1 MRRWGLLFSV
11 ALLVRSLQPHGALL
25 YPDGYQYQLMA
36 RGIAEHGRPIV
47 QLGHGGDTWI
57 PSAEAALKPLYPL
70 LVAAL
75 HLLGPSLAT
84 AATLVAL
91 VSSAAVVTLAAAV
104 ADRLGGSWIAAAGL
118 CLASPAIVFW
128 SGFSG
133 PDSLAQALA
142 LGAALAV
149 LSSRERL
156 GGVLWGLGVVAR
168 PEVALLALALPLMRR
183 RRVEALVCGLFAI
196 AAVLLIVRP
205 PLALPAGGG
214 IGHGGA
220 IVPLLRS
227 DWPLL
232 LLAAFGLRRSPW
244 LALGLLPLAAY
255 LVKNGES
262 ARYLTEML
270 PVAAIAASMLGARA
284 LVGAAAL
291 VLATSAPASVG
302 PDPFLPI
309 ARGLPP
315 DGEPLVTAAPDA
327 YGLLVSGR
335 AVRFMRPG
343 ARGLV
348 LLDGAQR
355 AYEPGVEA
363 RGRTVARLPAEFLR
377 PDGRLD
383 ESPAVLVRGAV
394 ASRG

>member
-1 MRRWGLLFSV
+1 MRRWSLVFGV
-11 ALLVRSLQPHGALL
+11 AVVVRALQPHGALL

-47 QLGHGGDTWI
+47 QLGPGGDTWI

-70 LVAAL
+70 LVAVL

-91 VSSAAVVTLAAAV
+91 VASAAVVTLAAAL
-104 ADRLGGSWIAAAGL
+104 ADRLGGSWIAAAAL
-118 CLASPAIVFW
+118 CLASPAIGFW

-133 PDSLAQALA
+133 PDALAQALA
-142 LGAALAV
+142 LSAALAV
-149 LSSRERL
+149 LSNRERL

-168 PEVALLALALPLMRR
+168 PEVVLLALALPLVRR
-183 RRVEALVCGLFAI
+183 RRVEALTCGLLTI

-205 PLALPAGGG
+205 PIAIPAGGG

-232 LLAAFGLRRSPW
+232 LLAALGLRKSPW
-244 LALGLLPLAAY
+244 LALGLLPLVA
-255 LVKNGES
+255 LVAKNGES

-291 VLATSAPASVG
+291 ALATSAPVPVG
-302 PDPFLPI
+302 PDPFAPV
-309 ARGLPP
+309 ARGLPRS
-315 DGEPLVTAAPDA
+315 GEPLVTAAPDA
-327 YGLLVSGR
+327 YGLLLNGR

-343 ARGLV
+343 AHGLV

-355 AYEPGVEA
+355 AYDPGLEA